1 MEAGGAGGDHEG
13 DPGRGP
19 ACVHFVS
26 MAAVA
31 VATTGLRGT
40 VDDSIAINHLL
51 CSGLYQRKH
60 TIKNRA
66 STGIGSVLCLLFMY
80 ANMWTLTI

>member
-1 MEAGGAGGDHEG
+1 
-13 DPGRGP
+13 
-19 ACVHFVS
+19 

-31 VATTGLRGT
+31 VATTGLRGR

-51 CSGLYQRKH
+51 GSGLCQWKH

-66 STGIGSVLCLLFMY
+66 STGIGSVLCLLYTQTYGYSPCSEKEISFVVPCF
-80 ANMWTLTI
+80 AK